1 MDSPTLIGCV
11 DGGPTGLAFRAQSAT
26 SEQILSQSETLS
38 QALLQPLNCEPGG
51 DRATGL
57 ILDCLWRLFGHEE
70 VEAFTSTQRGS
81 GDGIVIR
88 SSGASDFGKAVQ
100 SQVWYAAF
108 WLGSLGIVEIFE
120 LAKRPKTWSLAA
132 QQFSVAQVNLGNDER
147 FCRVCSPEV
156 VEYVLGFSELSAS
169 NMQQRKR

>member
-108 WLGSLGIVEIFE
+108 WLGSLGIGLRF
-120 LAKRPKTWSLAA
+120 LSWQNDQRPGPWLQNSFRWLRLTLGTMKGFAGFAVRRSWSM
-132 QQFSVAQVNLGNDER
+132 S
-147 FCRVCSPEV
+147 
-156 VEYVLGFSELSAS
+156 
-169 NMQQRKR
+169 